1 MKNALLSLL
10 LILNYSGYS
19 QDTIDIV
26 DYYDGSKS
34 FSLIT
39 VKDTSLVWLYP
50 GGKKESLCKLSAYEA
65 NGTYK
70 RWYKNGKLM
79 WRKEMK
85 NGKENGKAEFYDDKG
100 IKVAELIF
108 SSGEISDTVFIKEN
122 THLVLGTIT
131 FESTVSGGA
140 VREDGSSNVSR
151 LSGPYINCP
160 MYAARLDSVKK
171 AVLLS
176 HFKTDFQGQF
186 FVVVP
191 EGLIGFYPASVKIES
206 LVPGQSAIPQS
217 VTGSTIATWR
227 EDGPWKVGKNDKILQ
242 VKLHHVSHGYAP

>member
-1 MKNALLSLL
+1 MKTTFLSLL
-10 LILNYSGYS
+10 LILNYMGYS
-19 QDTIDIV
+19 QDTTDIV

-50 GGKKESLCKLSAYEA
+50 GGKKESLCKLSAYET

-79 WRKEMK
+79 WRKDMK

-100 IKVAELIF
+100 VKVAELIYN
-108 SSGEISDTVFIKEN
+108 SGQISDTVFIKEN

-151 LSGPYINCP
+151 LSGAYINCP
-160 MYAARLDSVKK
+160 MYAALVDSIKK
-171 AVLLS
+171 PEMITK
-176 HFKTDFQGQF
+176 FKSDFNGDF
-186 FVVVP
+186 F
-191 EGLIGFYPASVKIES
+191 I
-206 LVPGQSAIPQS
+206 LVPAGKISFFTQDIDIKTLAPGQYYIPGS
-217 VTGSTIATWR
+217 MSGSTRSHWSET
-227 EDGPWKVGKNDKILQ
+227 DPLVVTKDDMLMY
-242 VKLHHVSHGYAP
+242 VKLHHTSEGYAP